1 MGHDSVFVC
10 VSNEILEWNEH
21 AEKRK
26 LAVYAACT
34 AFVYLG
40 LSELFRPNL
49 NLPF

>member
-1 MGHDSVFVC
+1 MVHDSVFVC
-10 VSNEILEWNEH
+10 VSNEILKWNEH

-40 LSELFRPNL
+40 LFELFRPNL

>member
-40 LSELFRPNL
+40 LFELFRPNL